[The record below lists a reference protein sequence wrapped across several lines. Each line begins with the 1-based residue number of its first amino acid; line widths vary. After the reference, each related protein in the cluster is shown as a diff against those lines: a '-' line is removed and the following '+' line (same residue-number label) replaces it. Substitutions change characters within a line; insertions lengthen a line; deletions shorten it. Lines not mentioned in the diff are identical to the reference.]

1 MAREDAKKKS
11 TYLPYCHNRYPNNG
25 SDLPESIGK
34 CYFLGWFWVIQAPK
48 DTFFYNLLNVKQF
61 GQNPIL

>member
-48 DTFFYNLLNVKQF
+48 DTFLQF
-61 GQNPIL
+61 IKC